1 MPGFWPI
8 PISWDFVRFQPRKD
22 GKKAQPEKCRQR
34 TKWTNG
40 GDLYAIKIG
49 NFRAVYPCLS
59 DNNVA
64 QWIGLTETVPF
75 EIVNFVGRW
84 SLTFYNYF
92 IIVGLPVNPSVITL
106 TTRWPQARWY
116 HLHRLGRCS
125 SRSIC
130 NGRVPAGNV
139 LAHPHFLVSS
149 WLELPRTGNLWKSL
163 VPIGNLYLFW
173 SSTRDPF
180 MTKDSSMKL
189 TLQGWSSDLQ
199 PSSLAVL
206 FCVVQGPTTQSK
218 VSVKVS
224 TKTSLSLSF
233 FSLSLSL
240 SSLSLSLSLS
250 LCFQCMK
257 IGSQPKK

>member
-1 MPGFWPI
+1 MSCRCCSNGSSVAFRHSLAQFQAPKMERFGYGSLPIDTFLVGWTSIYHLFWCSLGARVLTHPHFMRFRE
-8 PISWDFVRFQPRKD
+8 ISATKRWEES
-22 GKKAQPEKCRQR
+22 QPEKCRQR
-34 TKWTNG
+34 TTWTNG

-149 WLELPRTGNLWKSL
+149 WLELPRTGNLWK
-163 VPIGNLYLFW
+163 PMEI
-173 SSTRDPF
+173 
-180 MTKDSSMKL
+180 
-189 TLQGWSSDLQ
+189 
-199 PSSLAVL
+199 
-206 FCVVQGPTTQSK
+206 
-218 VSVKVS
+218 
-224 TKTSLSLSF
+224 
-233 FSLSLSL
+233 
-240 SSLSLSLSLS
+240 
-250 LCFQCMK
+250 
-257 IGSQPKK
+257 IGSHWKPILILIQHPWPIYDKRFEHETNPPRLV